1 MEKEKAVS
9 VNVRAEM
16 EKLSPE
22 QLKAVKE
29 QTDLEVNLLQDSLNN
44 IRTAT
49 ARLEIATSA
58 LHDLSL
64 RPQGKKMLVPLTAS
78 LYVPGTLH
86 DAHQVLVDVGTGYF
100 IEKTMPQAKDYCER
114 KISLLKSN
122 FDQLVEVASKKKSIA
137 DEAGAVLQAK
147 DMSLL
152 KHIWRDVERL
162 FLASTAYNGFSVPCL
177 TTVNQSQKSIHT
189 IVANMAQL
197 FSYTACRQLS
207 QMFLAV
213 IFFHGSEYI
222 LAVGVHGKSNVTL
235 KSLLISKNYLLAMVF
250 SLVEYCV
257 EIILFPGLKEHWWV
271 SNLGLAMVIIGEII
285 RKMAIITAGKSFT
298 HLIRTHASEHHRL
311 ITNGVYRVV
320 RHPGYCGFFIWSV
333 GTQIMLCNPVSTIAF
348 ALVVWRFFAQRIPY
362 EEYFL
367 RQFFGPQYEEYGR
380 RIPSG
385 VPFVK

>member
-1 MEKEKAVS
+1 MS
-9 VNVRAEM
+9 
-16 EKLSPE
+16 
-22 QLKAVKE
+22 
-29 QTDLEVNLLQDSLNN
+29 EVNLFLRYSFWTK
-44 IRTAT
+44 IA
-49 ARLEIATSA
+49 ATS
-58 LHDLSL
+58 S
-64 RPQGKKMLVPLTAS
+64 RQ
-78 LYVPGTLH
+78 
-86 DAHQVLVDVGTGYF
+86 
-100 IEKTMPQAKDYCER
+100 
-114 KISLLKSN
+114 
-122 FDQLVEVASKKKSIA
+122 
-137 DEAGAVLQAK
+137 
-147 DMSLL
+147 
-152 KHIWRDVERL
+152 L
-162 FLASTAYNGFSVPCL
+162 FLLGL

-222 LAVGVHGKSNVTL
+222 LAVGIHGKSNVTL

-257 EIILFPGLKEHWWV
+257 EIILFPGLKEHRWV

>member
-1 MEKEKAVS
+1 MSE
-9 VNVRAEM
+9 VNVFLRCSFWA
-16 EKLSPE
+16 KI
-22 QLKAVKE
+22 A
-29 QTDLEVNLLQDSLNN
+29 
-44 IRTAT
+44 
-49 ARLEIATSA
+49 ATS
-58 LHDLSL
+58 S
-64 RPQGKKMLVPLTAS
+64 RQ
-78 LYVPGTLH
+78 
-86 DAHQVLVDVGTGYF
+86 
-100 IEKTMPQAKDYCER
+100 
-114 KISLLKSN
+114 
-122 FDQLVEVASKKKSIA
+122 
-137 DEAGAVLQAK
+137 
-147 DMSLL
+147 
-152 KHIWRDVERL
+152 L
-162 FLASTAYNGFSVPCL
+162 FLLGL

-222 LAVGVHGKSNVTL
+222 LAVGIHGKSNVTL